1 MGPYIT
7 TSCFQ
12 CDTAEDGGSVDKRD
26 QECGIGEE
34 LILPEFQQ
42 TIHHILT
49 GMLIMGEAS
58 LPACTTELGDHWE
71 VETMAGTLIHVTHVQ
86 KICFIYVKRI
96 SE

>member
-1 MGPYIT
+1 MGPCIT

-26 QECGIGEE
+26 QEGGIGQE

-42 TIHHILT
+42 TIHQTLT

-58 LPACTTELGDHWE
+58 LPACTTVLVDHWG
-71 VETMAGTLIHVTHVQ
+71 VETMAGTRIHMTHVQ
-86 KICFIYVKRI
+86 KICFIYAKRI
-96 SE
+96 SG